1 MHVRVGPIGKD
12 PGRSYQAPAACEPLA
27 GSSVSGIEKQK
38 GMGRSL
44 EWVVAG
50 S

>member
-1 MHVRVGPIGKD
+1 MCELDRLVRIQGDRIKP
-12 PGRSYQAPAACEPLA
+12 PAACEPLA
-27 GSSVSGIEKQK
+27 GSSVSGIEKQE
-38 GMGRSL
+38 GIGRSL